1 MDSFK
6 NIDIKSVL
14 KKTLAMLVSFYLMFL
29 AFGVMKY
36 SFTLMGSEIAED
48 LVKVPHNPFIYFF
61 IGLLGAAVFQ
71 SSSAV
76 TTIVVGAVASGH
88 MSLDDAVFIV
98 MGANIGTTV
107 TSTIVA
113 LSYIDDKSVFMR
125 ALSGAALHDFFNI
138 SVALIFLPLEIFT
151 GFLSNLSQK
160 LAGILFDQPTDL
172 AVKNFNGFGFG
183 LDGVV
188 KYLFSNLTDYPWLIF
203 FIAIVLIVGSLKLI
217 GGVTKQA
224 LMENNSISTNSLI
237 FKSDGGS
244 LLSGTLITSIVQ
256 SSSITSSLIVPLT
269 ASKKISLEKGYMF
282 IMGANVGTTITALFA
297 SITTGTEYG
306 IEIAL
311 THVLFNVLGVL
322 IFLLIPGVKKFPIWY
337 AKKLGFLAAKDRIFG
352 FLYLFTLFFVLPFLL
367 VWFSI

>member
-1 MDSFK
+1 
-6 NIDIKSVL
+6 
-14 KKTLAMLVSFYLMFL
+14 MLVSFYLMFL
-29 AFGVMKY
+29 AFAAMKY
-36 SFTLMGSEIAED
+36 SFTIMGGQFAED
-48 LVKVPHNPFIYFF
+48 LVKIPHNPFIYFF

-138 SVALIFLPLEIFT
+138 SVALIFLPLEMFT
-151 GFLSNLSQK
+151 GFLSNLSQN
-160 LAGILFDQPTDL
+160 LSGMLFD
-172 AVKNFNGFGFG
+172 NGPGINVTVFEGYDFG
-183 LDGVV
+183 LDRLV
-188 KYLFSNLTDYPWLIF
+188 KYIFSNFSEYPWFIF
-203 FIAIVLIVGSLKLI
+203 LSAIVLIIGSLKLI
-217 GGVTKQA
+217 GGVTKQV
-224 LMENNSISTNSLI
+224 LMQNNNISTNTLI
-237 FKSDGGS
+237 FKNDGAS
-244 LLSGTLITSIVQ
+244 LLSGTAMTAIVQ
-256 SSSITSSLIVPLT
+256 SSSITSSLIVPLI
-269 ASKKISLEKGYMF
+269 ASKKLSLERGYMF

-297 SITTGTEYG
+297 SMATGTEFG

-311 THVLFNVLGVL
+311 THVLFNILGVL
-322 IFLLIPGVKKFPIWY
+322 LFLIIPGVRAFPIWY

-352 FLYLFTLFFVLPFLL
+352 FLYLFTLFFVLPFIL
-367 VWFSI
+367 VWLSV